1 MPENEVEMDML
12 VADVLDLVPNA
23 EEIFEE
29 HGVNPRE
36 ECGTAIYSM
45 DLNHACRDCGI
56 DDADALVADLE
67 ESLASADT

>member
-1 MPENEVEMDML
+1 MEMDML

-23 EEIFEE
+23 EEIFTE

-45 DLNHACRDCGI
+45 DLEHACRDCGI
-56 DDADALVADLE
+56 DDADALLADLE
-67 ESLASADT
+67 ESLNDAEA